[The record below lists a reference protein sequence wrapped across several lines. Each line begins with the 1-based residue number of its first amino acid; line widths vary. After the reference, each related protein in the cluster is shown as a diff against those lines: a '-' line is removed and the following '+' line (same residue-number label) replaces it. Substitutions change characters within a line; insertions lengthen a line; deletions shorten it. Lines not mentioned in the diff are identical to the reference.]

1 MKNRKTHNH
10 FIFLVIGGLIGL
22 VLAGYGIFEKTSD
35 FNFQNQD
42 AIALVND
49 VPIKNESYLRALDRY
64 SSDSKNKM
72 DDEDRAWVLQRLIEE
87 ELLVQYAYKNGF
99 LEADD
104 LLRKSIVR
112 SVVDSIVEQALSVVP
127 AKQDLLKFY
136 EANRQT
142 FAIDDKYR
150 VVILSSQ
157 NRSDIDEGKV
167 IWQSNYDLTLLR
179 QTFKRIDRLDIPTGF
194 ISKIRLG
201 TLIGPLLRD
210 KVLSLEVGETS
221 ETLKTIYGYS
231 IVTLVD
237 KKDRVIPE
245 FKEISEIVL
254 QEYKR
259 QQREEIL
266 EELLKDLKRQ
276 SDIKIN
282 EGFTN

>member
-1 MKNRKTHNH
+1 MSNQSKLLLLASIIGTFLAIYSIMETNKNFSSLPDN
-10 FIFLVIGGLIGL
+10 I
-22 VLAGYGIFEKTSD
+22 
-35 FNFQNQD
+35 
-42 AIALVND
+42 IATVND
-49 VPIKNESYLRALDRY
+49 KIIPSDKYQTIINLIQNDKRDELTKADREMALDRI
-64 SSDSKNKM
+64 
-72 DDEDRAWVLQRLIEE
+72 IEE

-127 AKQDLLKFY
+127 AEQDLLKFY
-136 EANRQT
+136 EVNRQT
-142 FAIDDKYR
+142 FAIDEKYR

-210 KVLSLEVGETS
+210 KVLSLQVGETS
-221 ETLKTIYGYS
+221 QTLKTIYGYS

>member
-1 MKNRKTHNH
+1 MSNQSKLLLLASIIGTFLAIYSIMETNKNFSSLPDN
-10 FIFLVIGGLIGL
+10 I
-22 VLAGYGIFEKTSD
+22 
-35 FNFQNQD
+35 
-42 AIALVND
+42 IATVND
-49 VPIKNESYLRALDRY
+49 KIIPSDKYQTIINLIQNDKRDELTKADREMALDRI
-64 SSDSKNKM
+64 
-72 DDEDRAWVLQRLIEE
+72 IEE

-127 AKQDLLKFY
+127 AEQDLLKFY
-136 EANRQT
+136 ETNRQT
-142 FAIDDKYR
+142 FAIDEKYR
-150 VVILSSQ
+150 VVILSSKNQ
-157 NRSDIDEGKV
+157 SDIDEGKV

-179 QTFKRIDRLDIPTGF
+179 QTFKRINRLDIPTGF

-201 TLIGPLLRD
+201 TLVGPLLRD
-210 KVLSLEVGETS
+210 KVLSLQVGETS

-282 EGFTN
+282 EGFTS

>member
-1 MKNRKTHNH
+1 MSNQSKLLLLASIIGTFLAIYSIMETNKNFSSLPDN
-10 FIFLVIGGLIGL
+10 I
-22 VLAGYGIFEKTSD
+22 
-35 FNFQNQD
+35 
-42 AIALVND
+42 IATVND
-49 VPIKNESYLRALDRY
+49 KIIPSDKYQTIINLIQNDKRDELTKADREMALDRI
-64 SSDSKNKM
+64 
-72 DDEDRAWVLQRLIEE
+72 IEE

-127 AKQDLLKFY
+127 AEQDLLKFY
-136 EANRQT
+136 ETNRQT
-142 FAIDDKYR
+142 FAIDEKYR
-150 VVILSSQ
+150 VVILSSKNQ
-157 NRSDIDEGKV
+157 SDIDEGKV

-210 KVLSLEVGETS
+210 KVLSLQVGETS
-221 ETLKTIYGYS
+221 QTLKTIYGYS

>member
-1 MKNRKTHNH
+1 MSNQSKLLLLASIIGTFLAIYSIMETNKNFSSLPDN
-10 FIFLVIGGLIGL
+10 I
-22 VLAGYGIFEKTSD
+22 
-35 FNFQNQD
+35 
-42 AIALVND
+42 IATVND
-49 VPIKNESYLRALDRY
+49 KIIPSDKYQTVINLIQNDKRDELTKADREMALDRI
-64 SSDSKNKM
+64 
-72 DDEDRAWVLQRLIEE
+72 IEE

-127 AKQDLLKFY
+127 AEQDLLKFY
-136 EANRQT
+136 EVNRQT
-142 FAIDDKYR
+142 FAIDEKYR

-179 QTFKRIDRLDIPTGF
+179 QTFKRINRLDIPTGF

-201 TLIGPLLRD
+201 TLVGPLLRD

-282 EGFTN
+282 EGFTS

>member
-1 MKNRKTHNH
+1 MSNQSKLLLLASIIGTFLAIYSIMETNKNFSSLPDN
-10 FIFLVIGGLIGL
+10 I
-22 VLAGYGIFEKTSD
+22 
-35 FNFQNQD
+35 
-42 AIALVND
+42 IATVND
-49 VPIKNESYLRALDRY
+49 KIIPSDKYQTVINLIQNDKRDELTKADREMALDRI
-64 SSDSKNKM
+64 
-72 DDEDRAWVLQRLIEE
+72 IEE

-127 AKQDLLKFY
+127 AEQDLLKFY
-136 EANRQT
+136 EVNRQT
-142 FAIDDKYR
+142 FAIDEKYR
-150 VVILSSQ
+150 VVILSSKNQ
-157 NRSDIDEGKV
+157 SDIDEGKV

-179 QTFKRIDRLDIPTGF
+179 QTFKRINRLDIPTGF

-201 TLIGPLLRD
+201 TLVGPLLRD
-210 KVLSLEVGETS
+210 KVLSLQVGETS

>member
-1 MKNRKTHNH
+1 MSNQSKLLLLASIIGTFLAIYSIMETNKNFSSLPDN
-10 FIFLVIGGLIGL
+10 I
-22 VLAGYGIFEKTSD
+22 
-35 FNFQNQD
+35 
-42 AIALVND
+42 IATVND
-49 VPIKNESYLRALDRY
+49 KIIPSDKYQTVINLIQNDKRDELTKADREMALDRI
-64 SSDSKNKM
+64 
-72 DDEDRAWVLQRLIEE
+72 IEE

-179 QTFKRIDRLDIPTGF
+179 QTFKSIDRLDIPTGF

-210 KVLSLEVGETS
+210 KVLSLQVGETS
-221 ETLKTIYGYS
+221 QTLKTIYGYS

>member
-1 MKNRKTHNH
+1 MSNQSKLLLLASIIGTFLAIYSIMETNKNFSSLPDN
-10 FIFLVIGGLIGL
+10 I
-22 VLAGYGIFEKTSD
+22 
-35 FNFQNQD
+35 
-42 AIALVND
+42 IATVND
-49 VPIKNESYLRALDRY
+49 KIIPSEKYQTIINLIQNDKRDELTKADREMALDRI
-64 SSDSKNKM
+64 
-72 DDEDRAWVLQRLIEE
+72 IEE

-127 AKQDLLKFY
+127 AEQDLLNFY

-142 FAIDDKYR
+142 FAIDEKYR
-150 VVILSSQ
+150 VVILSSKNQ
-157 NRSDIDEGKV
+157 SDIDEGKV

-179 QTFKRIDRLDIPTGF
+179 QTFKSIDRLDIPTGF

-210 KVLSLEVGETS
+210 KVLSLQVGETS